1 MEVCFNTS
9 VKFKDFELSAVFSYA
24 LGGKVYNSSYL
35 SLMSVNKYGAAMHT
49 DIYDRWQKPGDITNV
64 PRLDGSES
72 ANFNAQSDRWLMSS
86 DYLSMKSLTFAYT
99 LPKAFLSKFAIKN
112 ARVSLSGENLFLLT
126 SMKGMDPQQQ
136 FSGITNNAHIPARS
150 FTFGLN
156 FTF

>member
-1 MEVCFNTS
+1 
-9 VKFKDFELSAVFSYA
+9 
-24 LGGKVYNSSYL
+24 
-35 SLMSVNKYGAAMHT
+35 MSVNKYGAAMHT

-112 ARVSLSGENLFLLT
+112 ARVSLSGREF
-126 SMKGMDPQQQ
+126 
-136 FSGITNNAHIPARS
+136 IPAYFHERYGSTTTVQRYHEQCSYPSS
-150 FTFGLN
+150 FIYIRTEFHILIIHYIKH
-156 FTF
+156 